1 MTDAGRAGADRPA
14 GGTGAGRTA
23 TITGAGAGI
32 GRAIAL
38 RLAAEGYAV
47 VVSDID
53 GDAAGAVAAEI
64 RDRGG
69 RATSLAV
76 DANSPEDNRAL
87 VRAALDG
94 YGRLDA
100 AVNNAGLGAPPM
112 KLAEVDDAA
121 FDRAV
126 DVTLRGTFH
135 GMRAQLGAMAEAG
148 GGAVVNI
155 ASIGGLRASRLLA
168 PYIAA
173 KHGVVGLTQVA
184 ALDYAD
190 RGIRVNTVAPGP
202 IRTAS
207 FATLPRE
214 RQDAEEA
221 AVPVRRLGEPAD
233 VAAAVAWLL
242 SAEASF
248 ITGAVLPVDGGSLLA

>member
-1 MTDAGRAGADRPA
+1 MTDADKDATGAGA
-14 GGTGAGRTA
+14 GGTGAGRTV
-23 TITGAGAGI
+23 TVTGAGAGI

-53 GDAAGAVAAEI
+53 GDAAGKVAAEI
-64 RDRGG
+64 GERGG
-69 RATSLAV
+69 RAISLVV

-87 VRAALDG
+87 VRAAIDE

-126 DVTLRGTFH
+126 DVTLRGTFY
-135 GMRAQLGAMAEAG
+135 GMRAQLEAMAEAG
-148 GGAVVNI
+148 AGAVVNI
-155 ASIGGLRASRLLA
+155 ASIGGLQASRLLA

-173 KHGVVGLTQVA
+173 KHGVVALTQVG

-190 RGIRVNTVAPGP
+190 QGIRINAVAPGP

-207 FATLPRE
+207 FATLPQE
-214 RQDAEEA
+214 RQDEEA
-221 AVPVRRLGEPAD
+221 SAVPVKRLGEPAD
-233 VAAAVAWLL
+233 IAAAVAWLL
-242 SAEASF
+242 SEEASF
-248 ITGAVLPVDGGSLLA
+248 VTGVVLPVDGGSLLA